1 MVSKSHKVCYK
12 KLRYIYTQLLL
23 RQSVYRCNQNAHR
36 LQSSARPDFSP
47 SALSSECNGMPSQ
60 YRYCFKTARWRDV
73 ANEKSVGLM
82 NADCWFACL
91 SNKWTFGK
99 KCHGPDVVP
108 DHHQNVI
115 ICSLAHCKLSIKNF
129 RAILLRNFSQSC

>member
-12 KLRYIYTQLLL
+12 KLRYIFYSTATETV
-23 RQSVYRCNQNAHR
+23 SVSLPPECAQR
-36 LQSSARPDFSP
+36 LQSSARTDFSP

-73 ANEKSVGLM
+73 ANEKSVM

-99 KCHGPDVVP
+99 KCPGPDVVP